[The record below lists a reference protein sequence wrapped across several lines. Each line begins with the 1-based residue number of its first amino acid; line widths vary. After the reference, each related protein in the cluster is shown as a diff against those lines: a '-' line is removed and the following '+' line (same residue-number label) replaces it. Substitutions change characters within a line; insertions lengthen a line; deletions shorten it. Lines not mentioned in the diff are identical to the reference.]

1 MDFFFRLSSQQM
13 RQMRSSSILYEQLLT
28 QIPIFRFRADHSLI
42 LQNTEFKTV
51 TSMCVREESHSSQPQ
66 EETDGKEY
74 ISAPLSLV
82 SLSQVSV
89 ACGQPRSES
98 IKWKIP
104 EMNNS

>member
-51 TSMCVREESHSSQPQ
+51 TSMCVREESQSFKYVKLMNKT
-66 EETDGKEY
+66 EEQRAG
-74 ISAPLSLV
+74 L
-82 SLSQVSV
+82 
-89 ACGQPRSES
+89 
-98 IKWKIP
+98 
-104 EMNNS
+104 M